1 MNKINTR
8 EADHAA
14 IAVQLGLP
22 DLAARIL
29 STCIRSSLR
38 KSDRLELF
46 TLAVRLGVSQHPEFI
61 VC

>member
-1 MNKINTR
+1 MNKTNTR
-8 EADHAA
+8 EAKTAQQA
-14 IAVQLGLP
+14 IKHGMP

-29 STCIRSSLR
+29 SVCHRSSLR
-38 KSDRLELF
+38 KSEQLELF